1 MRTEEQA
8 NILLVD
14 DQPGRLLTYQSVLGG
29 LNHNLICARSGVEA
43 LEKLMQ
49 DEFAV
54 VLLDVSMPDM
64 DGFEAAQLIHEHP
77 RFEQT
82 PIIFVT
88 GVHVSELD
96 RLKGYK
102 LGAVD
107 YVSIPVVPEIL
118 RSKVAVL
125 VELYRKRRELSE
137 LNRRL
142 AQANEELS
150 RANATLQAEKARE
163 LQVLNATLQQTN
175 ADLQHANRNLQSE
188 VRERSRAEQALKEA
202 DRQKDAFLATL
213 AHELRNPLAAVS
225 NAVQLMRA
233 KDVTDPRLCF
243 SRDVIERQV
252 AQLTRLVDDLL
263 DVSRITTG
271 KITLTHE
278 PLAVTELIAQAV
290 ETVEAVMRE
299 REHVLTVAIHDRRLR
314 VRGDRVR
321 LTQAIANVLDN
332 AAKYTKRGGTIA
344 LSALQQDT
352 QVEISVQ
359 DNGIGITSE
368 ALPRVFE
375 LFAQP
380 DREAEHFE
388 SGLGIGL
395 ALVRRLL
402 EMHGGSVEA
411 HSEGRGLGS
420 RFVIRLPLHIEQ
432 AQPTSEAPVAPGDSA
447 SVRRR
452 ILVVDDNPDAL
463 HSLAALLEAF
473 GHEVACAASGEQAL
487 ELAEQTR
494 PEVVL
499 LDIGMPRLDGYEV
512 ARRMRLQPWGRRV
525 LLIAVTGWGQ
535 DSDRQRSGDVGFD
548 AHLVKPVGLEQLK
561 QALSAPPSVAQA
573 SLWPERVRAAD

>member
-1 MRTEEQA
+1 MRNEAQA

-14 DQPGRLLTYQSVLGG
+14 DQPGRLITYQSVLGD
-29 LNHNLICARSGVEA
+29 LKHNLICARSGVEA

-49 DEFAV
+49 DDFAV

-77 RFEQT
+77 RFEKT

-88 GVHVSELD
+88 GVHVTELD
-96 RLKGYK
+96 QLKGYNV
-102 LGAVD
+102 GAVD

-142 AQANEELS
+142 AQTNDELS
-150 RANATLQAEKARE
+150 RANAALQAEKARE
-163 LQVLNATLQQTN
+163 LQNLNRTLQQTN
-175 ADLQHANRNLQSE
+175 ADLQRANSNLQRE

-202 DRQKDAFLATL
+202 DRQKDEFLAML

-225 NAVQLMRA
+225 SAVQLMRA
-233 KDVTDPRLCF
+233 KQLTDPQLCF

-252 AQLTRLVDDLL
+252 AQLTRLVGDLL
-263 DVSRITTG
+263 DVSRITAG

-278 PLAVTELIAQAV
+278 PLAVTEIITRAM

-299 REHVLTVAIHDRRLR
+299 RQHLLTVEVPDGTLL

-332 AAKYTKRGGTIA
+332 AAKYTNREGKITVT
-344 LSALQQDT
+344 ALQRDT

-359 DNGIGITSE
+359 DSGIGI
-368 ALPRVFE
+368 APDVLPRVFD
-375 LFAQP
+375 LFAQA
-380 DREAEHFE
+380 DRAADHCG

-411 HSEGRGLGS
+411 HSEGRGRGS
-420 RFVIRLPLHIEQ
+420 RFVIRLPLHIERTQ
-432 AQPTSEAPVAPGDSA
+432 LVSEAPAGARESE
-447 SVRRR
+447 SIRRR

-463 HSLAALLEAF
+463 HSLASLLTVF
-473 GHEVACAASGEQAL
+473 GHEVYCAMSGEQAL
-487 ELAEQTR
+487 ETAEQTR
-494 PEVVL
+494 PELML
-499 LDIGMPRLDGYEV
+499 LDIGMPRLDGYEL
-512 ARRMRLQPWGRRV
+512 ARRVRQQSWGGKVV
-525 LLIAVTGWGQ
+525 LVAVTGWGQ
-535 DSDRQRSGDVGFD
+535 DSDRRRSEEVGFD
-548 AHLVKPVGLEQLK
+548 GHLVKPVGLEQLK
-561 QALSAPPSVAQA
+561 QVLAGLPPVAQA
-573 SLWPERVRAAD
+573 S